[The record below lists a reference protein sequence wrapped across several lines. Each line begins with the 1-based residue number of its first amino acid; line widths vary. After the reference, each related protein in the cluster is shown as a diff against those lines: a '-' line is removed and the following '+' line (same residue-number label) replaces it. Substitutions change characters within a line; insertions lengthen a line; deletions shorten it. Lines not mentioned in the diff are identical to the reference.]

1 MQTGTV
7 DVIRQAYETLQAV
20 RDSTVAT
27 APDRAWM
34 FEPMLTY
41 FELVHQGRRRNR
53 PAIWHFLTLPQEPL
67 RALDSTVLAPEFV
80 GGVFAILGMAEKY
93 LDLAAEHMPEHI
105 CTLNRFPVGL
115 SLSGDTALPDLMVYA
130 ATNPCDAGL
139 VSYAVLEHAFQDI
152 PFYCLDIPH
161 VLNRRAV
168 RYVAEQIQDLVRFIK
183 TKLGLN
189 MDLER
194 LRQLIRVSNQTL
206 DIQRKLFDF
215 QKRKPCPAPSVA
227 HILHGY
233 ANLGLPG
240 IQEMLGWYQRQLDW
254 IRQRAE
260 AGPGAVPEE
269 KIRLVWIANNID
281 FDFSIYE
288 WLEQEYGAVS
298 VACAMGFFSMD
309 PIDPAADEMGIYEG
323 LALRTMRYPMPMNG
337 RSAAEDYIQ
346 TSVRLAEEFDA
357 DAVVF
362 AANTGCKY
370 QWAAP
375 KLIQD
380 GVHRALGIPVLAFEV
395 SPWDGRIVSTEAIK
409 AKFASFLETAFG

>member
-7 DVIRQAYETLQAV
+7 DVIHRAHETLLAV
-20 RDSTVAT
+20 RDHAVAV

-34 FEPMLTY
+34 FEPMLNY
-41 FELVHQGRRRNR
+41 FDLVREGLRGKR

-93 LDLAAEHMPEHI
+93 LDLAAQHMPEHI

-139 VSYAVLEHAFQDI
+139 VSYAVLEHAFQDL

-168 RYVAEQIQDLVRFIK
+168 RYVAEQIQDMVRFIEA
-183 TKLGLN
+183 KLGLK
-189 MDLER
+189 MDLDR
-194 LRQLIRVSNQTL
+194 LRQHIQVSNQTL
-206 DIQRKLFDF
+206 EMQRKLFEL
-215 QKRKPCPAPSVA
+215 QKRTPCPAPSVA

-233 ANLGLPG
+233 GNLGLPG
-240 IQEMLGWYQRQLDW
+240 IPEMIGWYQRQLDW
-254 IRQRAE
+254 IRERAE
-260 AGPGAVPEE
+260 AGQGAVPEE

-281 FDFSIYE
+281 FDFGIYE
-288 WLEQEYGAVS
+288 WLEREYGAVS

-309 PIDPAADEMGIYEG
+309 PIDPAAEEMAIYEG
-323 LALRTMRYPMPMNG
+323 LALRTMCYPMPMNG
-337 RSAAEDYIQ
+337 RAAAEDYIQ
-346 TSVRLAEEFDA
+346 TSVRLAEEFRA
-357 DAVVF
+357 DAVIF

-380 GVHRALGIPVLAFEV
+380 GLSRALGLPVLAFEV
-395 SPWDGRIVSTEAIK
+395 SPWDGRVVSAETIK
-409 AKFASFLETAFG
+409 AKLASFLETVF